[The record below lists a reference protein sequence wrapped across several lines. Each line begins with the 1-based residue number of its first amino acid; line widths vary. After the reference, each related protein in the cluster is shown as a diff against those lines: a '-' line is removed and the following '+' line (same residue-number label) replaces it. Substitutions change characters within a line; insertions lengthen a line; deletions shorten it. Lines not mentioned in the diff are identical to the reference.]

1 MALDICYPTCTF
13 PTIHIPPNGIIIYV
27 ERNLSFIIALGAKN
41 GDEGNNGCVFQCVA
55 EFCRTCSF
63 NTGTSFL
70 IEEKEEKGEALLFCL
85 LAVGFILFKNVLV
98 MGLSRF
104 QNYFLLSLYKRLSFS
119 LFSSYYHRGI
129 LFISRLG
136 STRLGYEVNYVC
148 YAFSMSL
155 LSPLLNMTADV
166 LLILLVTAVLLVYA
180 PMTVLMLYLAFFPF
194 MLMYIFG
201 IKRRIRYYGKKEL
214 LARREQT
221 RIVTEAYKGY
231 AELEVNHAFPSLQ
244 HSFLKG
250 LDTIS
255 FCRLKLETVYHLPL
269 CLSELSVVIG
279 LTLLALSGTGNVK
292 ALVGIF
298 AVGAFRL
305 LPALRESLSAWTQIQ
320 NSVFCLRIIK
330 AGMEDLFSTFEE
342 KPTAGLSFEKEIAIS
357 NLSYTYPEG
366 KRVLKEF
373 DCTIRKGEY
382 IGIRG
387 SSGIGKSTLF
397 NLLLGFLK
405 PDGGEI
411 RIDGVLL
418 SAENRK
424 LWHRRIGYVP
434 QGVFILDGTLAENVA
449 LGCCDI
455 SKEKV
460 KRILRQV
467 RLDEWVDELPLG
479 IDTLLGESG
488 ARLSGGQKQRVGIAR
503 ALYKE
508 ADILLLD
515 EATSAL
521 DTATE
526 CEINEMICGLRN
538 DYRGLTVLSIAHRES
553 SLAFCNRIIT
563 LN

>member
-1 MALDICYPTCTF
+1 MLKEIYHLLLPSERRMGMRVIMAVFFSALLNF
-13 PTIHIPPNGIIIYV
+13 AGLAALIPV
-27 ERNLSFIIALGAKN
+27 LL
-41 GDEGNNGCVFQCVA
+41 
-55 EFCRTCSF
+55 
-63 NTGTSFL
+63 FL

-221 RIVTEAYKGY
+221 RMVTEAYKGY
-231 AELEVNHAFPSLQ
+231 AELEVNHAFPFLQ

-342 KPTAGLSFEKEIAIS
+342 KPPAGLSFEKEIAIS

>member
-1 MALDICYPTCTF
+1 MLKEIYHLLLPSERRMGMRVIMAVFFSALLNF
-13 PTIHIPPNGIIIYV
+13 AGLAALIPV
-27 ERNLSFIIALGAKN
+27 LL
-41 GDEGNNGCVFQCVA
+41 
-55 EFCRTCSF
+55 
-63 NTGTSFL
+63 FL

-231 AELEVNHAFPSLQ
+231 AELEVNHAFPFLQ

-330 AGMEDLFSTFEE
+330 AGMEDLFSAFEE

>member
-1 MALDICYPTCTF
+1 MLKEIYHLLLPSERRMGMRVIMAVFFSALLNF
-13 PTIHIPPNGIIIYV
+13 AGLAALIPV
-27 ERNLSFIIALGAKN
+27 LL
-41 GDEGNNGCVFQCVA
+41 
-55 EFCRTCSF
+55 
-63 NTGTSFL
+63 FL

-434 QGVFILDGTLAENVA
+434 QDVFILDGTLAENVA

>member
-1 MALDICYPTCTF
+1 MLKEIYHLLLPSERRMGMRVIMAVFFSALLNF
-13 PTIHIPPNGIIIYV
+13 AGLAALIPV
-27 ERNLSFIIALGAKN
+27 LL
-41 GDEGNNGCVFQCVA
+41 
-55 EFCRTCSF
+55 
-63 NTGTSFL
+63 FL

-104 QNYFLLSLYKRLSFS
+104 QNYYLLSLYKRLSFS

>member
-1 MALDICYPTCTF
+1 MLKEIYHLLLPSERRMGMRVIMAVFFSALLNF
-13 PTIHIPPNGIIIYV
+13 AGLAALIPV
-27 ERNLSFIIALGAKN
+27 LL
-41 GDEGNNGCVFQCVA
+41 
-55 EFCRTCSF
+55 
-63 NTGTSFL
+63 FL

-119 LFSSYYHRGI
+119 LFSSYYHRGL

-357 NLSYTYPEG
+357 NLSYAYPEG

-373 DCTIRKGEY
+373 DCMIRKGEY

-434 QGVFILDGTLAENVA
+434 QGVFILNGTLAENVA

-467 RLDEWVDELPLG
+467 RLDEWVDELPQG

-553 SLAFCNRIIT
+553 SLALCNRIIT

>member
-1 MALDICYPTCTF
+1 MLKEIYHLLLPSERRMGMRVIMAVFFSALLNF
-13 PTIHIPPNGIIIYV
+13 AGLAALIP
-27 ERNLSFIIALGAKN
+27 LLL
-41 GDEGNNGCVFQCVA
+41 
-55 EFCRTCSF
+55 
-63 NTGTSFL
+63 FL

-119 LFSSYYHRGI
+119 LFSSYYHRGL

-382 IGIRG
+382 IGVRG

-553 SLAFCNRIIT
+553 SLALCNRIIT

>member
-1 MALDICYPTCTF
+1 MLKEIYHLLLPSERRMGMRVIMAVFFSALLNF
-13 PTIHIPPNGIIIYV
+13 AGLAALIPV
-27 ERNLSFIIALGAKN
+27 LL
-41 GDEGNNGCVFQCVA
+41 
-55 EFCRTCSF
+55 
-63 NTGTSFL
+63 FL

-455 SKEKV
+455 SMEKV

>member
-1 MALDICYPTCTF
+1 MLKEIYHLLLPSERRMGMRVIMAVFFSALLNF
-13 PTIHIPPNGIIIYV
+13 AGLAALIPV
-27 ERNLSFIIALGAKN
+27 LL
-41 GDEGNNGCVFQCVA
+41 
-55 EFCRTCSF
+55 
-63 NTGTSFL
+63 FL

-85 LAVGFILFKNVLV
+85 LVVGFILFKNVLV

-119 LFSSYYHRGI
+119 LFSSYYHRGL

-382 IGIRG
+382 IGVRG

-553 SLAFCNRIIT
+553 SLALCNRIIT

>member
-1 MALDICYPTCTF
+1 MLKEIYHLLLPSERRMGMRVIMAVFFSALLNF
-13 PTIHIPPNGIIIYV
+13 AGLAALIPV
-27 ERNLSFIIALGAKN
+27 LL
-41 GDEGNNGCVFQCVA
+41 
-55 EFCRTCSF
+55 
-63 NTGTSFL
+63 FL

-479 IDTLLGESG
+479 IDTLQGESG

>member
-1 MALDICYPTCTF
+1 MLKEIYHLLLPSERRMGMRVIMAVFFSALLNF
-13 PTIHIPPNGIIIYV
+13 AGLAALIPV
-27 ERNLSFIIALGAKN
+27 LL
-41 GDEGNNGCVFQCVA
+41 
-55 EFCRTCSF
+55 
-63 NTGTSFL
+63 FL

-231 AELEVNHAFPSLQ
+231 AELEVNHAFPFLQ

-424 LWHRRIGYVP
+424 WWHRRIGYVP

>member
-1 MALDICYPTCTF
+1 MLKEIYHLLLPSERRMGMRVIMAVFFSALLNF
-13 PTIHIPPNGIIIYV
+13 AGLAALIPV
-27 ERNLSFIIALGAKN
+27 LL
-41 GDEGNNGCVFQCVA
+41 
-55 EFCRTCSF
+55 
-63 NTGTSFL
+63 FL

-119 LFSSYYHRGI
+119 LFSSYYHRGL

-553 SLAFCNRIIT
+553 SLALCNRIIT

>member
-1 MALDICYPTCTF
+1 MLKEIYHLLLPSERRMGMRVIMAVFFSALLNF
-13 PTIHIPPNGIIIYV
+13 AGLAALIPV
-27 ERNLSFIIALGAKN
+27 LL
-41 GDEGNNGCVFQCVA
+41 
-55 EFCRTCSF
+55 
-63 NTGTSFL
+63 FL

-382 IGIRG
+382 IGVRG

>member
-1 MALDICYPTCTF
+1 MLKEIYHLLLPSERRMGMRVIMAVFFSALLNF
-13 PTIHIPPNGIIIYV
+13 AGLAALIPV
-27 ERNLSFIIALGAKN
+27 LL
-41 GDEGNNGCVFQCVA
+41 
-55 EFCRTCSF
+55 
-63 NTGTSFL
+63 FL

-119 LFSSYYHRGI
+119 LFSSYYHRGL

-194 MLMYIFG
+194 MLKYIFG

-382 IGIRG
+382 IGVRG

-553 SLAFCNRIIT
+553 SLALCNRIIT

>member
-1 MALDICYPTCTF
+1 MLKEIYHLLLPSERRMGMRVIMAVFFSALLNF
-13 PTIHIPPNGIIIYV
+13 AGLAALIPV
-27 ERNLSFIIALGAKN
+27 LL
-41 GDEGNNGCVFQCVA
+41 
-55 EFCRTCSF
+55 
-63 NTGTSFL
+63 FL

-119 LFSSYYHRGI
+119 LFSSYYHRGL

-136 STRLGYEVNYVC
+136 STRLGYEVNDVC

>member
-1 MALDICYPTCTF
+1 MLKEIYHLLLPSERRMGMRVIMAVFFSALLNF
-13 PTIHIPPNGIIIYV
+13 AGLAALIPV
-27 ERNLSFIIALGAKN
+27 LL
-41 GDEGNNGCVFQCVA
+41 
-55 EFCRTCSF
+55 
-63 NTGTSFL
+63 FL

-119 LFSSYYHRGI
+119 LFSSYYHRGL

-231 AELEVNHAFPSLQ
+231 AELEVNHAFSSLQ

-382 IGIRG
+382 IGVRG

-553 SLAFCNRIIT
+553 SLALCNRIIT

>member
-1 MALDICYPTCTF
+1 MLKEIYHLLLPSERRMGMRVIMAVFFSALLNF
-13 PTIHIPPNGIIIYV
+13 AGLAALIPV
-27 ERNLSFIIALGAKN
+27 LL
-41 GDEGNNGCVFQCVA
+41 
-55 EFCRTCSF
+55 
-63 NTGTSFL
+63 FL

-357 NLSYTYPEG
+357 NLSYAYPEG

-538 DYRGLTVLSIAHRES
+538 DYRGLTGLSIAHRES

>member
-1 MALDICYPTCTF
+1 MLKEIYHLLLPSERRMGMRVIMAVFFSALLNF
-13 PTIHIPPNGIIIYV
+13 SGLAALIPV
-27 ERNLSFIIALGAKN
+27 LL
-41 GDEGNNGCVFQCVA
+41 
-55 EFCRTCSF
+55 
-63 NTGTSFL
+63 FL

>member
-1 MALDICYPTCTF
+1 MLKEIYHLLLPSERRMGMRVIMAVFFSALLNF
-13 PTIHIPPNGIIIYV
+13 AGLAALIPV
-27 ERNLSFIIALGAKN
+27 LL
-41 GDEGNNGCVFQCVA
+41 
-55 EFCRTCSF
+55 
-63 NTGTSFL
+63 FL

-85 LAVGFILFKNVLV
+85 LAVGVILFKNVLV

-231 AELEVNHAFPSLQ
+231 AELEVNHAFPFLQ

>member
-1 MALDICYPTCTF
+1 MLKEIYHLLLPSERRMGMRVIMAVFFSALLNF
-13 PTIHIPPNGIIIYV
+13 AGLAVLIPV
-27 ERNLSFIIALGAKN
+27 LL
-41 GDEGNNGCVFQCVA
+41 
-55 EFCRTCSF
+55 
-63 NTGTSFL
+63 FL

-119 LFSSYYHRGI
+119 LFSSYYHRGL

-231 AELEVNHAFPSLQ
+231 AELEVNHAFPFLQ

>member
-1 MALDICYPTCTF
+1 MLKEIYHLLLPSERRMGMRVIMAVFFSALLNF
-13 PTIHIPPNGIIIYV
+13 AGLAALIPV
-27 ERNLSFIIALGAKN
+27 LL
-41 GDEGNNGCVFQCVA
+41 
-55 EFCRTCSF
+55 
-63 NTGTSFL
+63 FL

-119 LFSSYYHRGI
+119 LFSSYYHRGL

-382 IGIRG
+382 IGVRG

-467 RLDEWVDELPLG
+467 RLDEWEDELPLG

-553 SLAFCNRIIT
+553 SLALCNRIIT

>member
-1 MALDICYPTCTF
+1 MLKEIYHLLLPSERRMGMRVIMAVFFSALLNF
-13 PTIHIPPNGIIIYV
+13 AGLAALIPV
-27 ERNLSFIIALGAKN
+27 LL
-41 GDEGNNGCVFQCVA
+41 
-55 EFCRTCSF
+55 
-63 NTGTSFL
+63 FL

-231 AELEVNHAFPSLQ
+231 AELEVNHAFPFLQ

-342 KPTAGLSFEKEIAIS
+342 KSTAGLSFEKEIAIS

>member
-1 MALDICYPTCTF
+1 MLKEIYHLLLPSERRMGMRVIMAVFFSALLNF
-13 PTIHIPPNGIIIYV
+13 AGLAALIPV
-27 ERNLSFIIALGAKN
+27 LL
-41 GDEGNNGCVFQCVA
+41 
-55 EFCRTCSF
+55 
-63 NTGTSFL
+63 FL

-342 KPTAGLSFEKEIAIS
+342 KQTAGLSFEKEIAIS

>member
-1 MALDICYPTCTF
+1 MLKEIYHLLLPSERRMGMRVIMAVFFSALLNF
-13 PTIHIPPNGIIIYV
+13 AGLAALIPV
-27 ERNLSFIIALGAKN
+27 LL
-41 GDEGNNGCVFQCVA
+41 
-55 EFCRTCSF
+55 
-63 NTGTSFL
+63 FL

-119 LFSSYYHRGI
+119 LFSSYYHRGL

-382 IGIRG
+382 IGVRG

-553 SLAFCNRIIT
+553 SLALCNRCLLYT
-563 LN
+563 SDAADE

>member
-1 MALDICYPTCTF
+1 MLKEIYHLLLPSERRMGMRVIMAVFFSALLNF
-13 PTIHIPPNGIIIYV
+13 AGLAALIPV
-27 ERNLSFIIALGAKN
+27 LL
-41 GDEGNNGCVFQCVA
+41 
-55 EFCRTCSF
+55 
-63 NTGTSFL
+63 FL

-357 NLSYTYPEG
+357 NLSYAYPEG

-424 LWHRRIGYVP
+424 LWHCRIGYVP

>member
-1 MALDICYPTCTF
+1 MLKEIYHLLLPSERRMGMRVIMAVFFSALLNF
-13 PTIHIPPNGIIIYV
+13 AGLAALIPV
-27 ERNLSFIIALGAKN
+27 LL
-41 GDEGNNGCVFQCVA
+41 
-55 EFCRTCSF
+55 
-63 NTGTSFL
+63 FL
-70 IEEKEEKGEALLFCL
+70 IEEKEEKGEAILFCL

-231 AELEVNHAFPSLQ
+231 AELEVNHAFPFLQ

>member
-1 MALDICYPTCTF
+1 MLKEIYHLLLPSERRMGMRVIMAVFFSALLNF
-13 PTIHIPPNGIIIYV
+13 AGLAALIPV
-27 ERNLSFIIALGAKN
+27 LL
-41 GDEGNNGCVFQCVA
+41 
-55 EFCRTCSF
+55 
-63 NTGTSFL
+63 FL

-387 SSGIGKSTLF
+387 SSSIGKSTLF

>member
-1 MALDICYPTCTF
+1 MLKEIYHLLLPSERRMGMRVIMAVFFSALLNF
-13 PTIHIPPNGIIIYV
+13 AGLAALIPV
-27 ERNLSFIIALGAKN
+27 LL
-41 GDEGNNGCVFQCVA
+41 
-55 EFCRTCSF
+55 
-63 NTGTSFL
+63 FL

-357 NLSYTYPEG
+357 NLSYAYPEG

-405 PDGGEI
+405 PEGGEI

>member
-1 MALDICYPTCTF
+1 MLKEIYHLLLPSERRMGMRVIMAVFFSALLNF
-13 PTIHIPPNGIIIYV
+13 AGLAALIPV
-27 ERNLSFIIALGAKN
+27 LLL
-41 GDEGNNGCVFQCVA
+41 
-55 EFCRTCSF
+55 
-63 NTGTSFL
+63 L

>member
-1 MALDICYPTCTF
+1 MLKEIYHLLLPSERRMGMRVIMAVFFSALLNF
-13 PTIHIPPNGIIIYV
+13 AGLAALIPV
-27 ERNLSFIIALGAKN
+27 LL
-41 GDEGNNGCVFQCVA
+41 
-55 EFCRTCSF
+55 
-63 NTGTSFL
+63 FL

-119 LFSSYYHRGI
+119 LFSSYYHRGL

-382 IGIRG
+382 IGVRG

-521 DTATE
+521 DTATK

-553 SLAFCNRIIT
+553 SLALCNRIIT

>member
-1 MALDICYPTCTF
+1 MLKEIYHLLLPSERRMGMRVIMVVFFSALLNF
-13 PTIHIPPNGIIIYV
+13 AGLAALIPV
-27 ERNLSFIIALGAKN
+27 LL
-41 GDEGNNGCVFQCVA
+41 
-55 EFCRTCSF
+55 
-63 NTGTSFL
+63 FL

-305 LPALRESLSAWTQIQ
+305 LLALRESLSAWTQIQ

>member
-1 MALDICYPTCTF
+1 MLKEIYHLLLPSERRMGMRVIMAVFFSALLNF
-13 PTIHIPPNGIIIYV
+13 AGLAALIPV
-27 ERNLSFIIALGAKN
+27 LL
-41 GDEGNNGCVFQCVA
+41 
-55 EFCRTCSF
+55 
-63 NTGTSFL
+63 FL

-104 QNYFLLSLYKRLSFS
+104 QNYYLLSLYKRLSFS

-467 RLDEWVDELPLG
+467 RLDE
-479 IDTLLGESG
+479 
-488 ARLSGGQKQRVGIAR
+488 
-503 ALYKE
+503 
-508 ADILLLD
+508 
-515 EATSAL
+515 
-521 DTATE
+521 

>member
-1 MALDICYPTCTF
+1 MLKEIYHLLLPSERRMGMRVIMAVFFSALLNF
-13 PTIHIPPNGIIIYV
+13 AGLAALIPV
-27 ERNLSFIIALGAKN
+27 LL
-41 GDEGNNGCVFQCVA
+41 
-55 EFCRTCSF
+55 
-63 NTGTSFL
+63 FL

-166 LLILLVTAVLLVYA
+166 LLIVLVTAVLLVYA

>member
-1 MALDICYPTCTF
+1 MLKEIYHLLLPSERRMGMRVIMAVFFSALLNF
-13 PTIHIPPNGIIIYV
+13 AGLAALIPV
-27 ERNLSFIIALGAKN
+27 LL
-41 GDEGNNGCVFQCVA
+41 
-55 EFCRTCSF
+55 
-63 NTGTSFL
+63 FL

-119 LFSSYYHRGI
+119 LFSSYYHRGL

-357 NLSYTYPEG
+357 NLSYAYPEG

-373 DCTIRKGEY
+373 DCMIRKGEY

-467 RLDEWVDELPLG
+467 RLDEWVDELPQG

-488 ARLSGGQKQRVGIAR
+488 ARLSGGQKQRVGIVR

>member
-1 MALDICYPTCTF
+1 MLKEIYHLLLPSERRMGMRVIMAVFFSALLNF
-13 PTIHIPPNGIIIYV
+13 AGLAALIPV
-27 ERNLSFIIALGAKN
+27 LL
-41 GDEGNNGCVFQCVA
+41 
-55 EFCRTCSF
+55 
-63 NTGTSFL
+63 FL

-155 LSPLLNMTADV
+155 LSPLLTMTADV

-298 AVGAFRL
+298 VVGAFRL

>member
-1 MALDICYPTCTF
+1 MLKEIYHLLLPSERRMGMRVIMAVFFSALLNF
-13 PTIHIPPNGIIIYV
+13 AGLAALIPV
-27 ERNLSFIIALGAKN
+27 LL
-41 GDEGNNGCVFQCVA
+41 
-55 EFCRTCSF
+55 
-63 NTGTSFL
+63 FL

-387 SSGIGKSTLF
+387 SSGIGTSTLF

>member
-1 MALDICYPTCTF
+1 MLKEIYHLLLPSERRMGMRVIMAVFFSALLNF
-13 PTIHIPPNGIIIYV
+13 AGLAALIPV
-27 ERNLSFIIALGAKN
+27 LL
-41 GDEGNNGCVFQCVA
+41 
-55 EFCRTCSF
+55 
-63 NTGTSFL
+63 FL

-136 STRLGYEVNYVC
+136 STRLGSEVNYVC

-357 NLSYTYPEG
+357 NLSYAYPEG

>member
-1 MALDICYPTCTF
+1 MLKEIYHLLLPSERRMGMRVIMAVFFSALLNF
-13 PTIHIPPNGIIIYV
+13 AGLAALIPV
-27 ERNLSFIIALGAKN
+27 LL
-41 GDEGNNGCVFQCVA
+41 
-55 EFCRTCSF
+55 
-63 NTGTSFL
+63 FL

-373 DCTIRKGEY
+373 DCTIRKGKY

>member
-1 MALDICYPTCTF
+1 MLKEIYHLLLPSERRMGMRVIMAVFFSALLNF
-13 PTIHIPPNGIIIYV
+13 AGLAALIPV
-27 ERNLSFIIALGAKN
+27 LL
-41 GDEGNNGCVFQCVA
+41 
-55 EFCRTCSF
+55 
-63 NTGTSFL
+63 FL

-98 MGLSRF
+98 MGLFRF

>member
-1 MALDICYPTCTF
+1 M
-13 PTIHIPPNGIIIYV
+13 
-27 ERNLSFIIALGAKN
+27 
-41 GDEGNNGCVFQCVA
+41 
-55 EFCRTCSF
+55 
-63 NTGTSFL
+63 
-70 IEEKEEKGEALLFCL
+70 
-85 LAVGFILFKNVLV
+85 
-98 MGLSRF
+98 
-104 QNYFLLSLYKRLSFS
+104 YKRLSFS

-129 LFISRLG
+129 LFICRLG

-320 NSVFCLRIIK
+320 NSVF
-330 AGMEDLFSTFEE
+330 
-342 KPTAGLSFEKEIAIS
+342 
-357 NLSYTYPEG
+357 
-366 KRVLKEF
+366 V
-373 DCTIRKGEY
+373 
-382 IGIRG
+382 
-387 SSGIGKSTLF
+387 
-397 NLLLGFLK
+397 
-405 PDGGEI
+405 
-411 RIDGVLL
+411 
-418 SAENRK
+418 
-424 LWHRRIGYVP
+424 
-434 QGVFILDGTLAENVA
+434 
-449 LGCCDI
+449 
-455 SKEKV
+455 
-460 KRILRQV
+460 
-467 RLDEWVDELPLG
+467 
-479 IDTLLGESG
+479 
-488 ARLSGGQKQRVGIAR
+488 
-503 ALYKE
+503 
-508 ADILLLD
+508 
-515 EATSAL
+515 
-521 DTATE
+521 
-526 CEINEMICGLRN
+526 CG
-538 DYRGLTVLSIAHRES
+538 
-553 SLAFCNRIIT
+553 
-563 LN
+563 